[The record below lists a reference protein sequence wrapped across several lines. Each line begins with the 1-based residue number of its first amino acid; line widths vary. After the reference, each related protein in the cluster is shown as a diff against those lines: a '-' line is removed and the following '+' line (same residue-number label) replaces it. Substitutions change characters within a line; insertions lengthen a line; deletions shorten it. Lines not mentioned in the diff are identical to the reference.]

1 MTALPRPLSGPLFRA
16 GPAPLGWPRMVL
28 SGWWY
33 QLKMQAQSGFT
44 VLVALIQPLIFASIA
59 MADQQA
65 GNRTLP
71 LLYYALGAGIMG
83 IWSTVVFGCGGALN
97 WQRHQGMLEP
107 LVIAPAPFVLV
118 LLGITLGTATVGLY
132 AMAATLLWGWLVFGA
147 HLHFANLPAFVLA
160 VVATVVALGLLG
172 LVLGSSFVLYRNS
185 NALSNALEYPV
196 WLVCGLLVPLSL
208 LPGWTHPLA
217 YVLAPTWG
225 VEALRAAAIGGNPW
239 LPLLWCGVASLA
251 YLGLGVVLVRNVERL
266 SRIHATLTFQ

>member
-1 MTALPRPLSGPLFRA
+1 MSTTELNRPLFRS
-16 GPAPLGWPRMVL
+16 GPAPLSWPRQVG

-33 QLKMQAQSGFT
+33 QLKMQAQSGF
-44 VLVALIQPLIFASIA
+44 VVMVSLVQPLIFASIA

-83 IWSTVVFGCGGALN
+83 IWSTVVFGCGGALA

-107 LVIAPAPFVLV
+107 LVMAPAPLVLV

-132 AMAATLLWGWLVFGA
+132 SMGATLLWGWLVFGA
-147 HLHFANLPAFVLA
+147 HIHLADPAAFLIASVVMVL
-160 VVATVVALGLLG
+160 ALGLLG
-172 LVLGSSFVLYRNS
+172 LVMGSTFVLYRNA

-196 WLVCGLLVPLSL
+196 WLVCGLVVPLSL
-208 LPGWTHPLA
+208 LPGWTHYLA

-225 VEALRAAAIGGNPW
+225 IESMRSAALGGNPW
-239 LPLLWCGVASLA
+239 LPLLWCAVASVVYLA
-251 YLGLGVVLVRNVERL
+251 LGVVLVSNVERI
-266 SRIHATLTFQ
+266 SRSRATLTFH

>member
-1 MTALPRPLSGPLFRA
+1 MSALPGQLNQRLYRTGPEL
-16 GPAPLGWPRMVL
+16 LGWFRMVL

-44 VLVALIQPLIFASIA
+44 ILVAVVQPLIFASIA

-83 IWSTVVFGCGGALN
+83 IWSTVVFGCGGALS

-107 LVIAPAPFVLV
+107 LVMAPAPLVLV
-118 LLGITLGTATVGLY
+118 LLGITLGVATVGLY
-132 AMAATLLWGWLVFGA
+132 SMGATLLWGWLVFGA
-147 HLHFANLPAFVLA
+147 HVHFVDPVAFVIA
-160 VVATVVALGLLG
+160 AVATVLALGLLG
-172 LVLGSSFVLYRNS
+172 LVLGSSFVLYRNA
-185 NALSNALEYPV
+185 NAISNALEYPV

-217 YVLAPTWG
+217 YILAPTWG
-225 VEALRAAAIGGNPW
+225 VQALRTAALGGNPW
-239 LPLLWCGVASLA
+239 LPLLWCLAASLA
-251 YLGLGVVLVRNVERL
+251 YLALGVVLVRNVERL
-266 SRIHATLTFQ
+266 ARVNATLTFQ